1 MGPCIVHLGRG
12 AIIVENPPQ
21 YLKDGLRRFIHRRG
35 GGAYEDLYSL
45 SKDGKIL
52 VSAPGFASRV
62 KRLCGNARVVDERCP
77 MPVPLLGAAISGCE
91 TWSEVICKAVSACGG
106 VVSVPDILGFARMA
120 MAVLR
125 AFPRDG
131 LLDRGTPLSVIS
143 AKDSADARRIYR
155 ELAALLPDREVGLS
169 LTSRYTES
177 EDIIIAPYD
186 AMYDIQTQY
195 AGVLIGDVSGDG
207 NFGKWARNVSA
218 IRTAARWGICS
229 TSFGGAVEI
238 GMDVEGLFGPLVA
251 SASYEDAVRAG
262 IGTPVTVVWIPCPAP
277 LTALGSA
284 PFKTLEDMATWR
296 NDSFVK
302 LVADIFGHV
311 QSEEGC
317 LLCTEQV
324 DLARRVSA
332 LLPSVVELNGKT
344 PAKERKAALDDLA
357 GGTIRKAIVS
367 SGCFPRYIDHGVMIV
382 VNCGSGEM
390 PGWSIPWRHLKKPG
404 EKTWLVDFRHDW
416 DRHNGRPGRLALNDE
431 ARMRHYREMG
441 FSQMTVDGVAQL
453 PF

>member
-1 MGPCIVHLGRG
+1 MGVSVVRIGRG
-12 AIIVENPPQ
+12 AVIVENPPAS
-21 YLKDGLRRFIHRRG
+21 LKDGLRRFVHRRG
-35 GGAYEDLYSL
+35 GGEYEDMYAL

-52 VSAPGFASRV
+52 VAPPGFASRI
-62 KRLCGNARVVDERCP
+62 KRLIGRARIIDERRK
-77 MPVPLLGAAISGCE
+77 MPEPALDSAISGCE
-91 TWSEVICKAVSACGG
+91 AWKDVIYKAVSACGG
-106 VVSVPDILGFARMA
+106 VVSVPDIFGEVGMA
-120 MAVLR
+120 AAILR
-125 AFPRDG
+125 SFPRDA
-131 LLDRGTPLSVIS
+131 LIERGTPLSVI
-143 AKDSADARRIYR
+143 AARDSSDARRIYR

-169 LTSRYTES
+169 LTSRYAES

-195 AGVLIGDVSGDG
+195 AGVFIGDVSGDG
-207 NFGKWARNVSA
+207 NFGRWARNVSA

-229 TSFGGAVEI
+229 ASFGGAVEV

-277 LTALGSA
+277 LAALGSA

-302 LVADIFGHV
+302 LVADIFGRV
-311 QSEEGC
+311 QSDEGC
-317 LLCTEQV
+317 LLCTEQM

-332 LLPSVVELNGKT
+332 LLPGVVELSGKT
-344 PAKERKAALDDLA
+344 PAKERKAALDDIA

-367 SGCFPRYIDHGVMIV
+367 SGCFPRHIDHGVMIV
-382 VNCGSGEM
+382 ANCGSGEM
-390 PGWSIPWRHLKKPG
+390 SGWNIPWRHLKKPG